1 MQTIALSFFHRK
13 IGPIVVFNYPDTFD
27 EVSKLRIADIMDQA
41 YEEGFFTHSFGDL
54 TSMNYYFEIFSS
66 WARGN
71 KEMVMVSI
79 VLDNEVPSDLEH
91 ILLSWTIDFAT
102 KLKNNKEIYKGF
114 YLNDEENFA
123 EEERVKIREMNQ
135 QLTLWV
141 KELYWTT
148 IEETREKSPEEK
160 IATLLKEK
168 DVFFTIQKLSKG
180 PILLNQL
187 KEWYVT
193 QFPGHDFTKFME
205 KVESEKFVFVNEIGQ
220 DTVVLLMKQPNIL
233 RVPPECVI
241 ALYEDKPEFEEL
253 LNNYYLPEIQ
263 KFFDNYVQTTEDSL
277 KLLDIIANNK
287 MYTVLMQLRTGPIQ
301 REKLSE
307 VLIES
312 SLKDLLETLKIME
325 ECQLIEE
332 FTFNNENYLI
342 LLSDVQ
348 FKTGFPDYLAK
359 LLQEKKEPASDQDSS
374 NPEMPSVKKST
385 PTEGKTEEKK
395 GSKAKSNKN
404 SPDDDSN
411 IFQNEEFI

>member
-13 IGPIVVFNYPDTFD
+13 IGPIVVYNYPDTFD

-79 VLDNEVPSDLEH
+79 VLNSEVTSHLEH

-123 EEERVKIREMNQ
+123 EEERVKIREANK

-141 KELYWTT
+141 KELYWAT
-148 IEETREKSPEEK
+148 IDETREKSPEEK
-160 IATLLKEK
+160 IAALLKNR
-168 DVFFTIQKLSKG
+168 DVFYTIQKLSKG

-187 KEWYVT
+187 KDWYVT
-193 QFPGHDFTKFME
+193 EFPGQDFSKFLE
-205 KVESEKFVFVNEIGQ
+205 KVEAAKFVFVNEIGQ
-220 DTVVLLMKQPNIL
+220 DTYVLLVKQPNIL
-233 RVPPECVI
+233 RVPPDCVI
-241 ALYEDKPEFEEL
+241 QLYEDKPEFEEL
-253 LNNYYLPEIQ
+253 LTNYIPEVQ
-263 KFFDNYVQTTEDSL
+263 KYFDNYVQTTEDSL
-277 KLLDIIANNK
+277 KLIDIIANSK
-287 MYTVLMQLRTGPIQ
+287 MYNVLMQLRTGPMQ
-301 REKLSE
+301 REKISE
-307 VLIES
+307 VMAES
-312 SLKDLLETLKIME
+312 SLKNTLDTLKIME

-332 FTFNNENYLI
+332 IIFNNEKNLI

-348 FKTGFPDYLAK
+348 FKTAFPDYLAK
-359 LLQEKKEPASDQDSS
+359 VVQEKKEPTVKRATPSEGKKEEEKGS
-374 NPEMPSVKKST
+374 NPN
-385 PTEGKTEEKK
+385 
-395 GSKAKSNKN
+395 SNQK
-404 SPDDDSN
+404 SPDDGTDK
-411 IFQNEEFI
+411 FLGEEFI

>member
-13 IGPIVVFNYPDTFD
+13 IGPIVVYNYPDTFD

-54 TSMNYYFEIFSS
+54 TSMNDYFEIFSS

-79 VLDNEVPSDLEH
+79 VLNSEVSSDLEH

-123 EEERVKIREMNQ
+123 EEERVKIREANK

-141 KELYWTT
+141 KELYWAT
-148 IEETREKSPEEK
+148 IDETREKSPEEK
-160 IATLLKEK
+160 IASLLKER

-187 KEWYVT
+187 KEWYVNE
-193 QFPGHDFTKFME
+193 FPGHEFSKFLE
-205 KVESEKFVFVNEIGQ
+205 KVEAEKFVFVNEIGQ
-220 DTVVLLMKQPNIL
+220 DTYVLLVKQPNII
-233 RVPPECVI
+233 RVPPDCVI
-241 ALYEDKPEFEEL
+241 QLYEDKPEFEEL
-253 LNNYYLPEIQ
+253 TTNYIPEIQ
-263 KFFDNYVQTTEDSL
+263 KFFDSYVQTTEDSL
-277 KLLDIIANNK
+277 KLIDIIANSK
-287 MYTVLMQLRTGPIQ
+287 MYNVLMQLRTGPMQ
-301 REKLSE
+301 RDKISE
-307 VLIES
+307 VMVES
-312 SLKDLLETLKIME
+312 SLKNILDTLKIME

-332 FTFNNENYLI
+332 ITINNENNLI

-348 FKTGFPDYLAK
+348 FKTAFPDYLAK
-359 LLQEKKEPASDQDSS
+359 ILQEKKDTTSTTDVS
-374 NPEMPSVKKST
+374 NQENPSVKKST
-385 PTEGKTEEKK
+385 PTEGRKEKEK
-395 GSKAKSNKN
+395 GSKTDSNKQ
-404 SPDDDSN
+404 SPDDDSDK
-411 IFQNEEFI
+411 FLNEEFI

>member
-13 IGPIVVFNYPDTFD
+13 IGPIVVYNYPDTFD

-79 VLDNEVPSDLEH
+79 VLNSEVSSDLEH

-123 EEERVKIREMNQ
+123 EEERVKIREANK

-141 KELYWTT
+141 KELYWAT
-148 IEETREKSPEEK
+148 IDETREKSPEEK
-160 IATLLKEK
+160 IATLLKER

-187 KEWYVT
+187 KEWYVNE
-193 QFPGHDFTKFME
+193 FPGHEFSKFLE
-205 KVESEKFVFVNEIGQ
+205 KVEAEKFVFVNEIGQ
-220 DTVVLLMKQPNIL
+220 DTYVLLVKQPNII
-233 RVPPECVI
+233 RVPPDCVI
-241 ALYEDKPEFEEL
+241 QLYEDKPEFEEL
-253 LNNYYLPEIQ
+253 TTNYIPEIQ
-263 KFFDNYVQTTEDSL
+263 KFFDSYVQTTEDSL
-277 KLLDIIANNK
+277 KLIDIIANSK
-287 MYTVLMQLRTGPIQ
+287 MYNVLMQLRTGPMQ
-301 REKLSE
+301 RDKISE
-307 VLIES
+307 VMVES
-312 SLKDLLETLKIME
+312 SLKNILDTLKIME

-332 FTFNNENYLI
+332 ITINNENNLI

-348 FKTGFPDYLAK
+348 FKTAFPDYLAK
-359 LLQEKKEPASDQDSS
+359 ILQEKKDTTSTTDVS
-374 NPEMPSVKKST
+374 NPETPSVKKST
-385 PTEGKTEEKK
+385 PTEGKKEKEK
-395 GSKAKSNKN
+395 GSKTDSNKQ
-404 SPDDDSN
+404 SPDDDSDK
-411 IFQNEEFI
+411 FLNEEFI

>member
-13 IGPIVVFNYPDTFD
+13 IGPIVVYNYPDTFD

-79 VLDNEVPSDLEH
+79 VLNSEVTSDLEH

-102 KLKNNKEIYKGF
+102 KLKNNKEIFKGF

-123 EEERVKIREMNQ
+123 EDERVKIREANK

-141 KELYWTT
+141 KELYWAT
-148 IEETREKSPEEK
+148 IDETREKSVEEK
-160 IATLLKEK
+160 IAALLKER

-187 KEWYVT
+187 KDWYEKE
-193 QFPGHDFTKFME
+193 FPGHDFSKFLE
-205 KVESEKFVFVNEIGQ
+205 KVEAEKFVFVNEIGQ
-220 DTVVLLMKQPNIL
+220 DTYVLLVKQPNIL
-233 RVPPECVI
+233 RVPPDCVI

-253 LNNYYLPEIQ
+253 LANYIPEVQ

-277 KLLDIIANNK
+277 KLLDIIANSK
-287 MYTVLMQLRTGPIQ
+287 MYNVLMQLRTGPIQ
-301 REKLSE
+301 REKMSD
-307 VLIES
+307 VMIEDP
-312 SLKDLLETLKIME
+312 LRNILETLKIME

-332 FTFNNENYLI
+332 ITFNNEKNLI

-348 FKTGFPDYLAK
+348 FKTAFPDYLAK
-359 LLQEKKEPASDQDSS
+359 VLQEKKEPSGSLYS
-374 NPEMPSVKKST
+374 NNHEKSLAKKETS
-385 PTEGKTEEKK
+385 PEGKEEKNK
-395 GSKAKSNKN
+395 GSNSKSNKK
-404 SPDDDSN
+404 SPDDDLDK
-411 IFQNEEFI
+411 FLGEEFI